1 MAYGPRRSAPD
12 LVGLDDAAL
21 AAALVGQAAARAAR
35 MRAEGVSART
45 KENLADLVTEA
56 DVAAERL
63 VVDALTRLRP
73 EDGVVGEEGTTRP
86 SRSGRTWVIDPVDG
100 TYNFATGT
108 LYWCSALALRDADG
122 VLVGAVEHRGAG
134 ESWLAVRG
142 AGTFER
148 GVAVPPLEDAPL
160 SAVCLATYLHP
171 ARIADPSIREPWLA
185 ATRGAATMR
194 MLGSG
199 SCELAAVAAG
209 RIGAWAQPDVLEWD
223 WLPGKALVEGAG
235 GSTDVVDVAG
245 HPWHLAGTPS
255 AVADLRRAL
264 EAG

>member
-1 MAYGPRRSAPD
+1 MADDPTRSAPD

-171 ARIADPSIREPWLA
+171 ANRHDEAIAARI
-185 ATRGAATMR
+185 RGMTER
-194 MLGSG
+194 LGPEVFVRQNSVERKDG
-199 SCELAAVAAG
+199 E
-209 RIGAWAQPDVLEWD
+209 DVLIYGPRQRSRGRPSAPSRTSYRQTRAD
-223 WLPGKALVEGAG
+223 GKERRPAKNGRRRGGGVGDQG
-235 GSTDVVDVAG
+235 GSRG
-245 HPWHLAGTPS
+245 HQQTT
-255 AVADLRRAL
+255 
-264 EAG
+264 